1 MIQPREWIHYIKW
14 RIKKFFERRKFVD
27 QRP

>member
-1 MIQPREWIHYIKW
+1 MIHPREWIHYIKW
-14 RIKKFFERRKFVD
+14 RIKKLFQRRKFVS